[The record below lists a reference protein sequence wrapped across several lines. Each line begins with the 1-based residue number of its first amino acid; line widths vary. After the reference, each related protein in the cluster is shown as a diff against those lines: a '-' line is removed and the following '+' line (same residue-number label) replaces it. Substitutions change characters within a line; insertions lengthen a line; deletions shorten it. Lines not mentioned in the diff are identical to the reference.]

1 MANFTRNAIKSS
13 FLKLLNERP
22 LSKITVKD
30 IVSDCGVNRN
40 TFYYYFEDIPKL
52 IEDIIVE
59 DAERIIQDFPS
70 VALIEDCLNA
80 MIDFALKH
88 KRAVLHIYNSINR
101 DIYEQYLWRICEHT
115 VEKYVDTVMDG
126 RKINKTDEDIIRQYF
141 GCVLFGIVS
150 GWLNKGMKEDIQLS
164 FKRIYEL
171 QKGTVEEMM
180 ARRTLYGRRFPP
192 RFRPLSY
199 RVWDYLLQLLE
210 LRFIL
215 TLISSVPCVC

>member
-59 DAERIIQDFPS
+59 DADRIIQDFPS
-70 VALIEDCLNA
+70 VALIEDCFNA

-88 KRAVLHIYNSINR
+88 KCAVLHIYNSINR

-141 GCVLFGIVS
+141 CCVLFGIVS
-150 GWLNKGMKEDIQLS
+150 GWLNNGMKEDIQLS
-164 FKRIYEL
+164 FERIYEL
-171 QKGTVEEMM
+171 QKGTVEEMI
-180 ARRTLYGRRFPP
+180 RRCEER
-192 RFRPLSY
+192 
-199 RVWDYLLQLLE
+199 E
-210 LRFIL
+210 
-215 TLISSVPCVC
+215 